1 MVRLL
6 YPVAAAESTLAAVGE
21 FLHALGI
28 EVRRELDP
36 DVPALIKNT
45 KL

>member
-1 MVRLL
+1 
-6 YPVAAAESTLAAVGE
+6 VGE